1 MSILHLTHTDIS
13 KDSRILKE
21 LAVLAGY
28 HPSSAVFA
36 YGILSDENELQGRV
50 GGNVTIRNFRIVC
63 RQLRILP
70 AFLRHFF
77 TFLEFA
83 IYAFWGCRSQRPKIV
98 HVHDTL
104 VLPIG
109 FFIALFTG
117 SKLIYDAHEL
127 EWDRNG
133 TTILSK
139 YITKLFEYLAWW
151 RIDHFITVSD
161 EIRGEYFNL
170 YGEKDATVILNSP
183 EICSD
188 KSSKDLKKILGI
200 DCSNIVALYVGQ
212 FSRGRGIEKILKYSR
227 TAPSNLSFVF
237 IGWGELEEEIQRQR
251 AETKNV
257 FLLEP
262 VSHGEV
268 VAYAAS
274 ADIGLCLLE
283 PVSLSD
289 YYALPNK
296 LFEYAFAKLPILAS
310 DFPSIKRV
318 ITEYGLGAV
327 VDIEDHEAVQNAI
340 QNITIEKVPASSKPL
355 TDLAWTAQAQKL
367 SNLYSELM
375 KQKKEK

>member
-1 MSILHLTHTDIS
+1 MVGVS
-13 KDSRILKE
+13 K
-21 LAVLAGY
+21 
-28 HPSSAVFA
+28 
-36 YGILSDENELQGRV
+36 
-50 GGNVTIRNFRIVC
+50 
-63 RQLRILP
+63 
-70 AFLRHFF
+70 
-77 TFLEFA
+77 
-83 IYAFWGCRSQRPKIV
+83 
-98 HVHDTL
+98 
-104 VLPIG
+104 
-109 FFIALFTG
+109 
-117 SKLIYDAHEL
+117 
-127 EWDRNG
+127 
-133 TTILSK
+133 K
-139 YITKLFEYLAWW
+139 Y
-151 RIDHFITVSD
+151 
-161 EIRGEYFNL
+161 
-170 YGEKDATVILNSP
+170 
-183 EICSD
+183 
-188 KSSKDLKKILGI
+188 
-200 DCSNIVALYVGQ
+200 
-212 FSRGRGIEKILKYSR
+212 LKYSR

-251 AETKNV
+251 AETTNV

-340 QNITIEKVPASSKPL
+340 QNITTEKVPTSSKPL